1 MEKVL
6 ERYRDTSK
14 TWSKK
19 YEGEVGGGRLP
30 PKWLAK
36 LSKTIFEANTK
47 RNIIVDCDVV
57 CGQEG
62 CFC

>member
-1 MEKVL
+1 MMEKVL

-19 YEGEVGGGRLP
+19 YEGEVGAGRLP

-57 CGQEG
+57 
-62 CFC
+62 